1 MSKHRR
7 RQRRLM
13 FYHDG
18 RPQTVT
24 RQGALKKSLLCVQE
38 WPEYEVLDGRSDQE
52 TDRLIMR
59 HCPTGEVA
67 ILTVYFEKADS
78 DAMLLGS

>member
-18 RPQTVT
+18 RPQTMT
-24 RQGALKKSLLCVQE
+24 RQGALKKSFLCVQE
-38 WPEYEVLDGRSDQE
+38 WPEYECLTAALIRRPIVLS
-52 TDRLIMR
+52 
-59 HCPTGEVA
+59 CA
-67 ILTVYFEKADS
+67 IVLPVK
-78 DAMLLGS
+78 